1 MEATVKAGLGLTKE
15 ELKELGL
22 SKEELEELEE
32 LEEEEEAEPGPEE
45 LKELAKARLSQEG
58 LEELTKAYAKVGFG
72 REQQEEQEKLEERAL
87 AAARVRARARAGLVA
102 RVRERAGVVERERER
117 AGERAGERVVEA
129 KELFF
134 FENKIQSVKGAL
146 RKPDKFPQE
155 FLSAF
160 QRWEEGKERAFIA
173 EHGADLNTT
182 SRINRIP
189 NRGMSYFRDV
199 EVDSLTKIYDE
210 SEHSFMIPIL
220 NYAMIEGGDKILGSE
235 VRTSLIFLGH
245 STVARRET
253 DGVRVVTVNEKLQ
266 AEHFSK
272 ISFLR
277 INAAGNSCAN
287 RAGIQAVLQT
297 IAAAKEFLNKDT
309 MDRMRCRGPQEMPEE
324 PVIFGR
330 LPPRNLTIPLIEQLP
345 AHMFQDNLLCKIHPI
360 LSRTYSEIARDIGM
374 DPSHV
379 PAVLDRP
386 SFLFL
391 DKVLEMEK
399 FGKGVVRMKRGK
411 IDIIKGHKFT
421 PYGVYFIFD
430 FYGET
435 MQFNLAEY
443 SLWQTLGISLSTASR
458 TGLYSHRLIESYTL
472 SQYYNSVTRNLE
484 LQYLYT
490 DVVSN
495 ATQLDFIQVANKL
508 LEFLG
513 VKEDRFVTMLLIDLS
528 CSVQY
533 QEVDNFE
540 QLAIHLALG
549 KKSKKHKKSKK
560 YKTKKRSKKLK

>member
-1 MEATVKAGLGLTKE
+1 MEETVKAG
-15 ELKELGL
+15 LGL

-32 LEEEEEAEPGPEE
+32 LGEPDLE
-45 LKELAKARLSQEG
+45 ELAKARLSEEEV
-58 LEELTKAYAKVGFG
+58 EELAKI
-72 REQQEEQEKLEERAL
+72 REREWEKWE
-87 AAARVRARARAGLVA
+87 
-102 RVRERAGVVERERER
+102 RERARERER
-117 AGERAGERVVEA
+117 AGVKERERARAGPG

-134 FENKIQSVKGAL
+134 FENKIQHVKGAL

-189 NRGMSYFRDV
+189 NRGMSYFRDI

-210 SEHSFMIPIL
+210 SERSFMIPIL
-220 NYAMIEGGDKILGSE
+220 NYAMMEDGDKILGSE
-235 VRTSLIFLGH
+235 VRTSLIFLAHG
-245 STVARRET
+245 TVARRET

-287 RAGIQAVLQT
+287 RASIQAVLQT

-309 MDRMRCRGPQEMPEE
+309 MDRMRCSGPEEMPEE

-330 LPPRNLTIPLIEQLP
+330 LPPRNPTIPLIEQLP

-360 LSRTYSEIARDIGM
+360 LSRTHRQIARDIGM

-379 PAVLDRP
+379 PAVPDRP

-399 FGKGVVRMKRGK
+399 FGKGVVKMKRGEG
-411 IDIIKGHKFT
+411 IDIVRGHKFT

-430 FYGET
+430 LYGET

-443 SLWQTLGISLSTASR
+443 SLWQTLGISLSISSR

-472 SQYYNSVTRNLE
+472 SQYYNRVTHNLE

-528 CSVQY
+528 CSIQF

-549 KKSKKHKKSKK
+549 KKSKKRKTSKKSKK
-560 YKTKKRSKKLK
+560 YKKRKTKKRKTN